1 MIQLV
6 KESALI
12 DLLFPFYFIVD
23 KQLKIMKTG
32 KSLSRFMREEI
43 SFEEAFEIGSP
54 AYGVEYTCDSIISNA
69 SKVFILSLRQNKNN
83 LSIKGQFVPLHDH
96 DQLLFVGSPLVN
108 SEEEMKKNNLLIS
121 DFALHD
127 SQIELLHQIN
137 ALKKAQQRS
146 EEEKIDLLKHN
157 EDLLNLSRETEVK
170 NNELRK
176 INSELDNFV
185 YCVSHDLRSPLLSIK
200 GLLALV
206 FNAYDLNIDVDKYLR
221 MAENSINR
229 LDLTIQEI
237 LEYSRNARRAV
248 NYEWFDMRILA
259 LEIFHDIQMLSDIP
273 LQFIPAMP
281 QETKIYSDKSRIAV
295 LLRNLFSNAVK
306 FRRTEILDPRIG
318 FSMSIHNNHYQ
329 FVVSDNGIGMQ
340 DDILKRIFEMFYR
353 GSSALPG
360 TGLGLYISKE
370 VLNKLGGDI
379 SAESTLGMGTNITFT
394 LPIQQA

>member
-6 KESALI
+6 KESTLI
-12 DLLFPFYFIVD
+12 DLLFPFYFIAD

-32 KSLSRFMREEI
+32 KSLSRFIQEET
-43 SFEEAFEIGSP
+43 SFEEAFDITSP
-54 AYGVEYTCDSIISNA
+54 TYGVEYTCDSIASNA
-69 SKVFILSLRQNKNN
+69 SKVFILSLRKNKNN
-83 LSIKGQFVPLHDH
+83 LSIKGQFIPLHDQS
-96 DQLLFVGSPLVN
+96 QLLFVGAPIVS
-108 SEEEMKKNNLLIS
+108 SEEEMKKNNLLIN
-121 DFALHD
+121 DFASHD
-127 SQIELLHQIN
+127 SQIELLHQIS

-146 EEEKIDLLKHN
+146 EEEKTELLKRN
-157 EDLLNLSRETEVK
+157 DALLHLNKEIEIK

-176 INSELDNFV
+176 INAELDNFV

-206 FNAYDLNIDVDKYLR
+206 FNAYDLSIDVDKYLR

-248 NYEWFDMRILA
+248 NYEWFDMRNLA
-259 LEIFHDIQMLSDIP
+259 LEIFHDLQMPSDIP
-273 LQFIPAMP
+273 LQFIPDMP
-281 QETKIYSDKSRIAV
+281 QETKIYSDKSRVSV

-379 SAESTLGMGTNITFT
+379 YAESTMGMGTNITFT

>member
-1 MIQLV
+1 MIQIAN
-6 KESALI
+6 ETSLI
-12 DLLFPFYFIVD
+12 DVLFPFYFIAN
-23 KQLKIMKTG
+23 KQLKIIKTG
-32 KSLSRFMREEI
+32 KSLSRFVRED
-43 SFEEAFEIGSP
+43 SSLEETFQIESP
-54 AYGVEYTCDSIISNA
+54 AYGVELTHDSIASNA
-69 SKVFILSLRQNKNN
+69 SKVFVLSLRQNKNN
-83 LSIKGQFVPLHDH
+83 FSVKGQFIPLPDE
-96 DQLLFVGSPLVN
+96 DLLLFVASPLVN

-127 SQIELLHQIN
+127 PQLELLHQIN
-137 ALKKAQQRS
+137 VLKKAQQRA
-146 EEEKIDLLKHN
+146 EEENFSLHKRI
-157 EDLLNLSRETEVK
+157 EDLHHLNQETELK

-176 INSELDNFV
+176 INSDLDNFV

-248 NYEWFDMRILA
+248 NYEWFDIRSLA
-259 LEIFHDIQMLSDIP
+259 TEIFNELHLLSDIP
-273 LQFIPAMP
+273 VQFVLDMP
-281 QETKIYSDKSRIAV
+281 EETRMYSDKSRISV
-295 LLRNLFSNAVK
+295 LLKNLFSNAVK
-306 FRRTEILDPRIG
+306 FRRTEILDARIG
-318 FSMSIHNNHYQ
+318 FSMSIQNNQYQ

-340 DDILKRIFEMFYR
+340 EDILKRIFEMFYR

-379 SAESTLGMGTNITFT
+379 YAESTLGMGTSITFT